1 MPPTFCKAEY
11 SGLIAAP
18 GIPKAVS
25 TPSRRITRT
34 AASIA
39 LILLIFLVPLAFC
52 NCIQVV
58 FGRSVFTASATGQ
71 CILFSS
77 LCVRRKVFVGYF
89 FDIRQVFAKILY
101 TKNNSIVFYLSHP
114 VS

>member
-25 TPSRRITRT
+25 TPSRRMTRT

-39 LILLIFLVPLAFC
+39 LILLMILVPLAFC

-58 FGRSVFTASATGQ
+58 SVQSVFTAGCAGQ
-71 CILFSS
+71 CIL
-77 LCVRRKVFVGYF
+77 
-89 FDIRQVFAKILY
+89 
-101 TKNNSIVFYLSHP
+101 
-114 VS
+114 

>member
-39 LILLIFLVPLAFC
+39 LILLIILRPLAFY
-52 NCIQVV
+52 NCIQVASV
-58 FGRSVFTASATGQ
+58 QSVFMASDVGQ
-71 CILFSS
+71 CILFGG
-77 LCVRRKVFVGYF
+77 LYVGLGVFTGDFPTICRCLRKNC
-89 FDIRQVFAKILY
+89 IHNI
-101 TKNNSIVFYLSHP
+101 
-114 VS
+114 